1 MAPLPKPWLEKVSKS
16 QGGLTYYFHSGMGES
31 LCDRPMVGVD
41 GDEAWPDDDE
51 GDEVQAQAQAQAQA
65 SPQKYDW
72 EDDYPDAD
80 ADADG
85 ASDGVRTAGG
95 KS

>member
-16 QGGLTYYFHSGMGES
+16 QGGLTYYFNGVTGES
-31 LCDRPMVGVD
+31 RWDRPMVGVD

-51 GDEVQAQAQAQAQA
+51 GDEVQAQAQAQA